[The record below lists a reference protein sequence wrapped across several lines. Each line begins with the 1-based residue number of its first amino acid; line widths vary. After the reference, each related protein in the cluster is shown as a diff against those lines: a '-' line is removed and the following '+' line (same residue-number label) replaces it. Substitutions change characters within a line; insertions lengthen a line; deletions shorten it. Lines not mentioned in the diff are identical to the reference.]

1 MDNKKTEKQRITRM
15 KVLSGIMLAVI
26 GSVMG
31 FTIASIVLDGE
42 ETVSTPLYY
51 KLLNIPLI
59 IIAYFV
65 VIGIHELGHVLAG
78 WSQKFVFRFITVGPF
93 MLEREAGQLKFKWNK
108 QVNLL
113 GGLALSLPNDQYNL
127 VKRYSIFIA
136 GGPIASIIYG
146 LLMLAGTTQLSTDN
160 ELLHWYL
167 LDSFFI
173 INCLL
178 SLCIGIATL
187 IPLKEG
193 GFSSDGGKLLNFAKG
208 GLSANVEATFI
219 RYLAMATSGIRPS
232 MMDPKPAEELL
243 KALPDSDMKAYFH
256 SILYNHYQDIKELD
270 KAAYHLD
277 EYLKEADNIPK
288 GYVTSLYLE
297 KAWFEA
303 RYNKNLEKA
312 LEYFHKEKFGV
323 MIPKV
328 QILRTEAAIALEKK
342 DIILASEK
350 IKQALIEL
358 PKLMDKGAI
367 ISEKECLE
375 EMLSEICALEESF
388 ENHLAK

>member
-1 MDNKKTEKQRITRM
+1 M

-26 GSVMG
+26 GAVMG

-59 IIAYFV
+59 VIAYFV
-65 VIGIHELGHVLAG
+65 VIGIHELGHLLGG
-78 WSQKFVFRFITVGPF
+78 WSQKFAFRFITVGPF
-93 MLEREAGQLKFKWNK
+93 MLEREASRLKFKWNR
-108 QVNLL
+108 QLNPL
-113 GGLALSLPNDQYNL
+113 GGLALSLPEDQHNL
-127 VKRYSIFIA
+127 VKRYTIFIA
-136 GGPIASIIYG
+136 GGPIASILWG
-146 LLMLAGTTQLSTDN
+146 LLMLAGTTQLSFN
-160 ELLHWYL
+160 QALLPWYL
-167 LDSFFI
+167 FDSFML

-178 SLCIGIATL
+178 SFSIGVASL

-193 GFSSDGGKLLNFAKG
+193 GISSDGAKLLNFAMG
-208 GLSANVEATFI
+208 GHSAKVEATFI
-219 RYLAMATSGIRPS
+219 KYLAMATSGIRPS
-232 MMDPKPAEELL
+232 MMDPRPAEELIN
-243 KALPDSDMKAYFH
+243 ALPDSDMKAYFH

-288 GYVTSLYLE
+288 GYVASLYLE

-303 RYNKNLEKA
+303 RYNKNLEQA

-323 MIPKV
+323 MIPKA

-350 IKQALIEL
+350 INQALIEL

-375 EMLSEICALEESF
+375 EMLSEICALEASF